1 MLVTPITPL
10 QLYKINSSG
19 RISKIAREYVN
30 AKKDWLAAI
39 HLPKNALY
47 LNPKERKVN

>member
-10 QLYKINSSG
+10 QLYQINSSVH
-19 RISKIAREYVN
+19 ISKIAREYVN
-30 AKKDWLAAI
+30 AKKDWLTVI
-39 HLPKNALY
+39 HLPKKVLY